1 LKYGQQLRLLLAQH
15 SDTTPGKPSALNPK
29 PDAACAQ
36 VSRRKAWEAE
46 CKTAEQKSNQI
57 KSSSAEHGF
66 GLKFD
71 LQKAGQWS
79 APLSTTNADV
89 LVAPKNM
96 SGTPSDSCTKGMR
109 QASVESASRT
119 RPEIQVF

>member
-1 LKYGQQLRLLLAQH
+1 MRLVHRFQEERH
-15 SDTTPGKPSALNPK
+15 GRQSAKLQSK
-29 PDAACAQ
+29 
-36 VSRRKAWEAE
+36 
-46 CKTAEQKSNQI
+46 NQI